1 MHFQRDGL
9 IFGAIFF
16 EHKDKIIH
24 KIRMCIKKKK
34 KHYLGHDQ
42 ELFREK
48 NQASH
53 YPGVKNFKEIEISSS
68 YIRDNLKEMS

>member
-1 MHFQRDGL
+1 
-9 IFGAIFF
+9 
-16 EHKDKIIH
+16 
-24 KIRMCIKKKK
+24 MCIKKKK